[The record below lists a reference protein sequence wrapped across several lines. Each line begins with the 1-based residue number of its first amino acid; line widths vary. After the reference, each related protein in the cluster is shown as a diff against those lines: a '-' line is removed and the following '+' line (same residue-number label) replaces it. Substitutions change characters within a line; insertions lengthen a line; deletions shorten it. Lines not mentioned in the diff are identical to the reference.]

1 MKLPY
6 IVVGTQKEGIM
17 TIGTMEIR
25 FPGANL
31 TENQRKV
38 IEDKYLH
45 DDPTVESWLWRVA
58 FNVALAELLYNPA
71 MRAESLK
78 GVDCVERAQDVG
90 CGQKSILLTV
100 HKSGKALREQDRNF
114 RRFMDNLN
122 GVAET
127 EEGKGIVTPVALR
140 FFSLLSEFRF
150 LPNSPT
156 LMNAGRELQQ
166 LSACYV
172 LPIEDAV
179 DGWGDVVK
187 QTMLI
192 HKSGGGTGFSGCRV
206 RPRGD
211 QVKSTKGVASG
222 AISPLRIIN
231 NATQEVKQGGT
242 RRGANMGILPYW
254 HPDIFEFIDTKTDEG
269 KLENFNISVACDAGF
284 MGAVERGEEIELVN
298 PRTQEAVGRV
308 DAREL
313 FQKMI
318 ENAWK
323 TGDPGVVFLDR
334 INDSRSNATPALGQI
349 EATNPCGEQ
358 PLLPFEPCNLGSI
371 NLSKFV
377 KRAEVDFDALGA
389 TVEECVRFL
398 DDVIDVNNYPLPEI
412 EVMAKGNRRI
422 GLGVMGWAEML
433 ALLDIPYASKKALDL
448 AEELM
453 GFLNQRALGASV
465 DLAKERGVFPNFR
478 DSIYDRDSR
487 FSRGEDVRPRHCAR
501 TTIAPTGTIAIAAG
515 LQGSGIE
522 PFFALV
528 YTRYNAKAL
537 DALRKGESPDPGDVY
552 YEINDLFRTV
562 AEDNRFFGIHE
573 KVLWEKIREN
583 RGSLRGIPEI
593 PVEVQ
598 RRFETAHDVPVEW
611 HVRHQAAFQKHTDN
625 GVSKTINLPHEATV
639 EAIKE
644 TYFLA
649 YRLGCKGIT
658 VYRDGSKSDQVLNLG
673 ERKKKMRLDTREG
686 VDAVYY
692 KFETGYGPVHITV
705 VGNGEGSPYRVFVNA
720 TPVGTEVSGLSVALG
735 IILSKYLE
743 IGGDPNEVRRHLNSI
758 KSDRPYGLGPQR
770 IESIPHAV
778 SVALTRYMK
787 KMGTVEEANGDGG
800 KDQGKRPGETRDYC
814 PKCYSPNIAYIQGC
828 HGPTCFEC
836 GYSECS

>member
-1 MKLPY
+1 MA
-6 IVVGTQKEGIM
+6 IE
-17 TIGTMEIR
+17 TMEKDLPR
-25 FPGANL
+25 MSL

-38 IEDKYLH
+38 IGDKYLR
-45 DDPTVESWLWRVA
+45 DDTTVEGWLWRVA
-58 FNVALAELLYNPA
+58 HNIALAELLYEPGLREA
-71 MRAESLK
+71 ALE
-78 GVDCVERAQDVG
+78 GVDHAEQRFDVG
-90 CGQKSILLTV
+90 RGETSFLLTI
-100 HKSGKALREQDRNF
+100 HRSGKDLGEQDENF
-114 RRFMDNLN
+114 KRFMENLCAI
-122 GVAET
+122 AET
-127 EEGKGIVTPVALR
+127 EEGRRVVTPAAR
-140 FFSLLSEFRF
+140 SFYSLLSEFRF

-172 LPIEDAV
+172 LPIDDSI

-211 QVKSTKGVASG
+211 QVRSTKGVASG

-254 HPDIFEFIDTKTDEG
+254 HPDILEFIDAKTGEG
-269 KLENFNISVACDAGF
+269 MLENFNISVACDARF
-284 MGAVERGEEIELVN
+284 MEAAEKGEPIELVN
-298 PRTQEAVGRV
+298 PRTGEAVGRV
-308 DAREL
+308 DAGDL
-313 FQKMI
+313 FRKMC

-323 TGDPGVVFLDR
+323 TGDPGIIFLDL
-334 INDSRSNATPALGQI
+334 INDSRSNPTPALGRI

-358 PLLPFEPCNLGSI
+358 PLLPFEPCNLGSV
-371 NLSKFV
+371 NLAKFV
-377 KRAEVDFDALGA
+377 RGAEVDFAALGD
-389 TVEECVRFL
+389 TVRECVRFL

-412 EVMAKGNRRI
+412 EAMAKGNRRI

-433 ALLDIPYASKKALDL
+433 AMLEVPYVSEEALVL

-453 GFLNQRALGASV
+453 GFINRQALSASA
-465 DLAKERGVFPNFR
+465 DLAKERGVFPYFR
-478 DSIYDRDSR
+478 DSIYDHEGR
-487 FSRGEDVRPRHCAR
+487 FFRGEDARPRHSAR

-537 DALRKGESPDPGDVY
+537 DALRRGESPEPQDVFF
-552 YEINDLFRTV
+552 EVNDLFRRV
-562 AEDNRFFGIHE
+562 AEENGFFGMDE
-573 KVLWEKIREN
+573 KILWERIREN
-583 RGSLRGIPEI
+583 HGSLHGIREI
-593 PVEVQ
+593 PVELQ
-598 RRFETAHDVPVEW
+598 ERFVTAHDVPVEW

-625 GVSKTINLPHEATV
+625 GVSKTINLPREATV
-639 EAIKE
+639 EDIRE

-649 YRLGCKGIT
+649 HRLGCKGIT
-658 VYRDGSKSDQVLNLG
+658 VYRDASKPDQVLNIG
-673 ERKKKMRLDTREG
+673 EMKRRERLDMKQG

-705 VGNGEGSPYRVFVNA
+705 VGDGEGRPYRVFVNT
-720 TPVGTEVSGLSVALG
+720 TPVGTEISGLSVALG
-735 IILSKYLE
+735 ILLSKYLE
-743 IGGDPNEVRRHLNSI
+743 TGGDPNEVRRHLNSI
-758 KSDRPYGLGPQR
+758 KSDRPHGFGPER

-778 SVALTRYMK
+778 SVALTSYMK
-787 KMGTVEEANGDGG
+787 KMGTIGAGG
-800 KDQGKRPGETRDYC
+800 AEHPGEREKPGEMREYC
-814 PKCYSPNIAYIQGC
+814 PKCFSPNIAYIQGC